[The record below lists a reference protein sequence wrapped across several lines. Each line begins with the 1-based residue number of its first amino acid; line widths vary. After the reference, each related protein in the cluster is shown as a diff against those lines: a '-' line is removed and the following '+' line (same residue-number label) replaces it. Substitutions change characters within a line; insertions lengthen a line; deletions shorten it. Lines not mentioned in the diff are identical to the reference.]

1 MKNGETWTPICIP
14 GISEEFLLYVYIHFY
29 TPNFG
34 VIIVCTDHTGEVFF
48 ECQKAGRE
56 IFKELAEKNILTIID
71 TCTMKQHETFGKVH
85 FCSLYICIDM
95 KEIQMVIIKNQL
107 LNQYTTYN
115 YPLLTR

>member
-48 ECQKAGRE
+48 DCQKAGRE

-71 TCTMKQHETFGKVH
+71 TCTIKQHETFGKFLFFVNLC
-85 FCSLYICIDM
+85 FFFLDM

-107 LNQYTTYN
+107 LN
-115 YPLLTR
+115 